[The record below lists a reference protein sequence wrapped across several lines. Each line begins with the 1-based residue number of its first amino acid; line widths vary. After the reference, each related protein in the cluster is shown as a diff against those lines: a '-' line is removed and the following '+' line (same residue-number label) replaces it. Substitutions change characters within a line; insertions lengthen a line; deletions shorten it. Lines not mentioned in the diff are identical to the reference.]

1 MPPGSAATWAPGP
14 ARETS
19 ASMPRSPPSAT
30 AQRTE
35 IRLAATCTLW
45 AGEGAY
51 AHRGGGRGGAE
62 ADQRVLAEQA
72 AQPLECREA
81 KPVGAAPLPR
91 VAAARHK
98 PNGLSQLFAAI
109 APPRPACAALHVH
122 ALPAL
127 ALWSVIG
134 LASPI
139 CHVLVRWHANLR
151 AATRE
156 RAFRQRLQL
165 HGKQ

>member
-1 MPPGSAATWAPGP
+1 MPPGSAATLAPGP

-19 ASMPRSPPSAT
+19 ASMPRSLPSAT

-45 AGEGAY
+45 AGEGSY

-91 VAAARHK
+91 VAAARHE
-98 PNGLSQLFAAI
+98 PDGLSQLFAAI

-122 ALPAL
+122 ALPTL

-134 LASPI
+134 LASPV